1 MNKGFTLVE
10 LLGIISVL
18 AIFMAVAM
26 PSLIETNK
34 KTIEQQKKTFRSNVS
49 DACVTYLE
57 INPDN
62 YKFVDSDGNNRNI
75 RLTVNDLIEK
85 GYLKKNIVNPYTSD
99 DTESSASDW
108 NIMASNNSGIINC
121 CYAGVS
127 GEECEC
133 SEKDEECLSS
143 ENVIKEDDNA

>member
-85 GYLKKNIVNPYTSD
+85 GY
-99 DTESSASDW
+99 
-108 NIMASNNSGIINC
+108 
-121 CYAGVS
+121 
-127 GEECEC
+127 
-133 SEKDEECLSS
+133 
-143 ENVIKEDDNA
+143 

>member
-1 MNKGFTLVE
+1 MRCMNKGFTLVE

-49 DACVTYLE
+49 DACITYLE

-62 YKFVDSDGNNRNI
+62 YKFVNDDGTPQI
-75 RLTVNDLIEK
+75 VSLTVEDLIEK

-99 DTESSASDW
+99 DSKSGASDW
-108 NIMASNNSGIINC
+108 NVIASNNSGIINC
-121 CYAGVS
+121 CYAGVT
-127 GEECEC
+127 GECKC
-133 SEKDEECLSS
+133 IEKDECLSS
-143 ENVIKEDDNA
+143 ENVQ

>member
-62 YKFVDSDGNNRNI
+62 YKFVDSDGNAQI
-75 RLTVNDLIEK
+75 ISLTVNDLIEK
-85 GYLKKNIVNPYTSD
+85 GYLKKSIVNPYTSD
-99 DTESSASDW
+99 DVASAASSW
-108 NIMASNNSGIINC
+108 NVIASNNSGVINC
-121 CYAGVS
+121 CYAGTA
-127 GEECEC
+127 GDCKC
-133 SEKDEECLSS
+133 TEKDECLSS
-143 ENVIKEDDNA
+143 ENVQ